1 MGILGLTTFINGNPQ
16 LTDEFRLYATKV
28 VIDGNSL
35 YHFLYYKNKLD
46 LLHGG
51 DYDQYAL
58 KIREFFYP
66 SSLLQDTTICCS

>member
-28 VIDGNSL
+28 VIDGL

-51 DYDQYAL
+51 DYDRYAL
-58 KIREFFYP
+58 KIREFF
-66 SSLLQDTTICCS
+66 